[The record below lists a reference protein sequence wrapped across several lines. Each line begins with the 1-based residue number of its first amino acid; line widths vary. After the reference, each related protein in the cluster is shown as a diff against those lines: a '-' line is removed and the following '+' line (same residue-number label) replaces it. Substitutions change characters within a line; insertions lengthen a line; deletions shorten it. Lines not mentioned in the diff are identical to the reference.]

1 LNALLKTTLQAW
13 FFYAVKPS
21 LLLLVFG
28 LGGLPAQIPLP
39 DLPVDEERK
48 TPEINKLDVETSE
61 VEKLIE
67 DIKGASHRSRLIETP
82 SGEAEERLKVSTEQ
96 YSERRKSL
104 VVEVNLRSGETLWG
118 ELENQSMNV
127 VNEVGKFPLV
137 FNQIRQVLAEDERT
151 FIFQLWGGDNLTGK
165 PSLDI
170 LGITLADGGRRI
182 LPFRDIDQIKLMEE
196 E

>member
-1 LNALLKTTLQAW
+1 LNALPKTTLQAW
-13 FFYAVKPS
+13 FFYGVKTF

-28 LGGLPAQIPLP
+28 LGALPAQIPLP

-48 TPEINKLDVETSE
+48 TPEIKKVDSETSE

-67 DIKGASHRSRLIETP
+67 EIKGAGHRSRFIEKP

-96 YSERRKSL
+96 YSERRKSF
-104 VVEVNLRSGETLWG
+104 VVELNLRSGEKLWG
-118 ELENQSMNV
+118 EIENQSMKV
-127 VNEVGKFPLV
+127 VNDVGEFPLV
-137 FNQIRQVLAEDERT
+137 FNQIRQAVAGDEST
-151 FIFQLWGGDNLTGK
+151 FIFQLRGGDTLTGK

-170 LGITLADGGRRI
+170 LGVTLADGGRRI
-182 LPFRDIDQIKLMEE
+182 LSFRDIVQIKLMEE